1 MSVSLSKSGLEDAAV
16 IHAMQIK
23 AFLPLLEN
31 YRDYDTSPANEPIDL
46 IVNRMNQSFTQY
58 YLINSDDEAVGAIRI
73 VKRDNQV
80 YRISPLFV
88 VPEHQGKGIAQ
99 QVFAII
105 EQKYSDAKRWELA
118 TVLQEAGN
126 CHLYEKMG
134 YKRTEFS
141 QVVNDKMTLIGYEK
155 IMEIQR

>member
-16 IHAMQIK
+16 IHAMQIE

-46 IVNRMNQSFTQY
+46 IVNRINQSFTQY
-58 YLINSDDEAVGAIRI
+58 YLIKNDGEAVGAIRI
-73 VKRDNQV
+73 VTKEIQV
-80 YRISPLFV
+80 YRISPLFI
-88 VPEHQGKGIAQ
+88 VPDHQGKGIAQ
-99 QVFAII
+99 QVFALI
-105 EQKYSDAKRWELA
+105 EQMYSDARRWELE

-126 CHLYEKMG
+126 CYLYEKMG

-155 IMEIQR
+155 IMEL